1 MLVEKAKQS
10 LDRMGRAGQVV
21 EEGRCVVVSWGWEYE
36 QRKDVCVT
44 QWLQVVNAQVA
55 EPACFEPV

>member
-1 MLVEKAKQS
+1 MLVEQAKQS

-36 QRKDVCVT
+36 QMKDVCVT

-55 EPACFEPV
+55 ESACFEPV

>member
-10 LDRMGRAGQVV
+10 LDRMGRAEQVV

-36 QRKDVCVT
+36 QMKDVCVT
-44 QWLQVVNAQVA
+44 QLQVVNAQVA
-55 EPACFEPV
+55 ESACFEPV

>member
-10 LDRMGRAGQVV
+10 LDRMGRAGQAV

-36 QRKDVCVT
+36 QMKDVCVT
-44 QWLQVVNAQVA
+44 QLQVVNAQVA
-55 EPACFEPV
+55 ESACFEPV